1 LSADFCAAAAAL
13 PLYGRNTKIA
23 GTYHLMLEASRWRRL
38 ARAIAQISH
47 PRSLALGLL
56 AAQPL
61 WVLAGEADAA
71 SSPEYNPYLYLD
83 WLPTSLLSPVQRA
96 AMRASCGGAFVEP
109 PRNYPDADLAP
120 DVAPLRATADS
131 SEWLQDGT
139 AQLHGDVHITQ
150 GYRQLFADQMDVNRA
165 QNTAYLRGA
174 IEMREP
180 GLLVRGKSAE
190 VHTDSKAAAIED
202 ATYVL
207 HKEFIHGSADFA
219 AREASGELTLTEG
232 SYTRCAPGEEVWRM
246 TGGQITIDNVERQGV
261 ARNVRLEIADI
272 PLLYLPYMRFPV
284 GDARLSGLLFP
295 SISNNDENGWDFA
308 VPYYWNIA
316 PQLDATIVPR
326 YIQYRGTGAELEV
339 RHLSQLFS
347 TEVRMAGLPHDKG
360 GENAQAQEL
369 IRQGFPEELVL
380 PAKGK
385 DRWLLNLEQ
394 KGGNGGFWYSNID
407 YSKVSDPDYFRDLD
421 TANLS
426 VSAETNLNQRVE
438 GGIHSDHWRA
448 TLRTQEYQLLV
459 KDRFDTY
466 SQLPRL
472 NVDGGYRWGDWN
484 LNLANEITSFAHD
497 DVQTIRYIR
506 DVGDQN
512 SVTELTRDF
521 VNAERMRV
529 DYVLDWDKQWLWGYF
544 RPGLAARYLG
554 YRVDDEFLKPDSSD
568 TPEAAAGQFTLD
580 SGLFFERNSS
590 AWGYEFVQTLEP
602 RLFALVSSNADQSD
616 LYNISTNPSDGGNDL
631 LFDTSLFTFSYDQLF
646 RDSRF
651 TGNDRID
658 DADRVAL
665 GLTSRFIDPSS
676 GRDLLA
682 ASVGQ
687 IFYLDDERNAL
698 TGIVEDAATRSELA
712 ARLESRPI
720 QSLRIGSEL
729 IYDDEEGEVNRG
741 NFVLRY
747 LDDDFRLFNLGY
759 RYLRRPTE
767 EDTIKQVDA
776 SMVLPIHSGTSLL
789 ARANYDLTFDR
800 ELEYLAGVEYDSCC
814 YRARLVWRR
823 SLDNDLADVV
833 APEDLE
839 FDEGIYLE
847 VQLKGLAGLGTTVTR
862 MLGQGIPN
870 FDQREVL
877 KQ

>member
-1 LSADFCAAAAAL
+1 
-13 PLYGRNTKIA
+13 
-23 GTYHLMLEASRWRRL
+23 MLEASRWRRL

-47 PRSLALGLL
+47 PRSLAIGLI

-61 WVLAGEADAA
+61 WVQAADSETAA
-71 SSPEYNPYLYLD
+71 APDYNPYLYLD
-83 WLPTSLLSPVQRA
+83 WLPKSQLSPIQRA

-109 PRNYPDADLAP
+109 PRDYPDADLKP
-120 DVAPLRATADS
+120 DLAPLRATADHS
-131 SEWLQDGT
+131 NWLDDGT
-139 AQLHGDVHITQ
+139 AQLRGDVHITQ
-150 GYRQLFADQMDVNRA
+150 GSRQLFADQVDVNRA

-180 GLLVRGKSAE
+180 GMLIRGKSAE
-190 VHTDSKAAAIED
+190 VHTDSQAAAIDD

-207 HKEFIHGSADFA
+207 HQAFIHGSADFA

-232 SYTRCAPGEEVWRM
+232 SYTRCEPGEEVWRI

-272 PLLYLPYMRFPV
+272 PLFYFPYLRFPV

-295 SISNNDENGWDFA
+295 SISSNDKNGWDIA

-347 TEVRMAGLPHDKG
+347 TEVRMAGLPNDEG
-360 GENAQAQEL
+360 GDDAQAQEL
-369 IRQGFPEELVL
+369 IREGFPEDLVL
-380 PAKGK
+380 PAKGD
-385 DRWLLNLEQ
+385 DRWLLNLKQ
-394 KGGNGGFWYSNID
+394 KGGNGGFWYSKID
-407 YSKVSDPDYFRDLD
+407 YTKVSDPDYFRDLD

-426 VSAETNLNQRVE
+426 VSAERKVDQKVE

-448 TLRTQEYQLLV
+448 TLRTQEYQLLE
-459 KDRFDTY
+459 KDKYAPY

-484 LNLANEITSFAHD
+484 LTLANEITDFAHD
-497 DVQTIRYIR
+497 DSQTIRFIR
-506 DVGDQN
+506 DVGDPN
-512 SVTELTRDF
+512 SVTERSRDF

-554 YRVDDEFLKPDSSD
+554 YQVDDQFLKEGRSD
-568 TPEAAAGQFTLD
+568 APSASAGQFTLD
-580 SGLFFERNSS
+580 SGLFFERDSS
-590 AWGYEFVQTLEP
+590 AWGYKFVQTLEP
-602 RLFALVSSNADQSD
+602 RLFALVSSDTDQSGFYD
-616 LYNISTNPSDGGNDL
+616 ISTNPLDGGNDL
-631 LFDTSLFTFSYDQLF
+631 LFDTRLFTFSYDQLF

-665 GLTSRFIDPSS
+665 GLTTRFIDPPS

-687 IFYLDDERNAL
+687 IFYLDNTRNTL
-698 TGIVEDAATRSELA
+698 TGIVEGAPRSELA
-712 ARLESRPI
+712 ARLESRPL

-729 IYDDEEGEVNRG
+729 IYDDDEGEVNRG
-741 NFVLRY
+741 NFTLRY
-747 LDDDFRLFNLGY
+747 LDDELRLFNLGY
-759 RYLRRPTE
+759 HYLRQPNEEDTIQQ

-776 SMVLPIHSGTSLL
+776 SMVLPIGGGAALM
-789 ARANYDLTFDR
+789 ARANYDLTFGR

-814 YRARLVWRR
+814 YRARLAWRR
-823 SLDNDLADVV
+823 SLDNNLADVV
-833 APEDLE
+833 PPEDLPY
-839 FDEGIYLE
+839 DEGIYLE
-847 VQLKGLAGLGTTVTR
+847 IQLKGLAGLGTTVTR
-862 MLGQGIPN
+862 MLSQGIPN

-877 KQ
+877 TQ